1 MKKKEPLKKNK
12 TSFKLGDKAA
22 EKWTFEESE
31 NVFKEILTEARKNTC
46 KWYSIQEV
54 VLENNSLIPH
64 RTFYYLLEKY
74 PILQSYK
81 KEINDLII
89 ARVNKGALLGDLVP
103 APAIWR
109 MKQLGET
116 DRTEQTVITKEYDI
130 EL

>member
-46 KWYSIQEV
+46 KWYSMQEV